1 MPLIYW
7 PIVFYTRDTCRLS
20 KQYACA
26 ALHSLSAEIY
36 ISFLFQENSG
46 QHIADAKIYC
56 TIAVLE
62 YKLSSA
68 KLAVHCFV
76 FRMESNR
83 HKGAH
88 TENGLHIHMDK
99 NWTELI
105 ESWWFRLI
113 WSCRAHKN
121 VLSYRFTRFLGNCKI
136 KVQRPKWNENW
147 LQIITNGF
155 PTKKKKRKCTLFWS
169 SNDKSS
175 PSFMSLLSLALCCV
189 KWLV

>member
-7 PIVFYTRDTCRLS
+7 PIVFYTRDTCRLP
-20 KQYACA
+20 KQFARA

-99 NWTELI
+99 N
-105 ESWWFRLI
+105 
-113 WSCRAHKN
+113 
-121 VLSYRFTRFLGNCKI
+121 
-136 KVQRPKWNENW
+136 
-147 LQIITNGF
+147 
-155 PTKKKKRKCTLFWS
+155 
-169 SNDKSS
+169 
-175 PSFMSLLSLALCCV
+175 
-189 KWLV
+189 